1 MVDRKSINLSMNDL
15 AFYWSFPEI
24 VAFERKF
31 YQEEE
36 LDVTIHNI
44 TPAAKVPNKSKMYMD
59 LLERGRSD
67 LYHAAEWVSIGR
79 VVASPESR
87 IIAWSPWVV
96 GGLNAS
102 FGLYSKPEVKEQ
114 GLESLKGK
122 EIAVEEGTGSYYT
135 TIEDLEK
142 YLPVDSI
149 NLKKVGDP
157 HERLLLTLN
166 GDVSAS
172 SLLGVYTDLAVQVGL
187 VQVLESRRRKGTVM
201 VSRKGIE
208 RDVLLKFISATN
220 RAIEAINRDPDGHRD
235 LYFSK
240 VKVILERFPDPI
252 KRQGLELKD
261 SINIPKWAKW
271 EPYPKQRFDEA
282 YSWMEERKMIEGG
295 FSYEMVSS
303 LQAF

>member
-1 MVDRKSINLSMNDL
+1 MADRRSINLSVNDL

-24 VAFERKF
+24 VAYESKF

-44 TPAAKVPNKSKMYMD
+44 TPATKVPNKSKLYMG
-59 LLERGRSD
+59 LLERGKAD

-79 VVASPESR
+79 AVASPESR
-87 IIAWSPWVV
+87 IIAWSPWVL

-122 EIAVEEGTGSYYT
+122 QIAVEEGTGSYYT
-135 TIEDLEK
+135 TIEDLER

-166 GDVSAS
+166 GDVSAA
-172 SLLGVYTDLAVQVGL
+172 SLLGVYTDLAVHVGL
-187 VQVLESRRRKGTVM
+187 VQLLESSRRKGTVM
-201 VSRKGIE
+201 VSRTGLG
-208 RDVLLKFISATN
+208 RDVLHRFISATN
-220 RAIEAINRDPDGHRD
+220 RAIEAINRDPEGYRD

-252 KRQGLELKD
+252 KKQGLELKE
-261 SINIPKWAKW
+261 SLNIPKWAKW

-282 YSWMEERKMIEGG
+282 YSWMEERKMVESG

>member
-1 MVDRKSINLSMNDL
+1 MVDRKSIKLSMNDL

-36 LDVTIHNI
+36 LDVTFNNI
-44 TPAAKVPNKSKMYMD
+44 TPAAKVPNKSKMYTELMD
-59 LLERGRSD
+59 RGRSD

-122 EIAVEEGTGSYYT
+122 QIAVEEGTGSYYT
-135 TIEDLEK
+135 TIEDLER

-172 SLLGVYTDLAVQVGL
+172 SLLGVYTDLAVHVGL
-187 VQVLESRRRKGTVM
+187 VQVLESKRRKGTVM
-201 VSRKGIE
+201 VARKGIG
-208 RDVLLKFISATN
+208 RDVLLRFISATN
-220 RAIEAINRDPDGHRD
+220 RAIEAINRDPEGHRD

-240 VKVILERFPDPI
+240 VSVILERFPDPI

-261 SINIPKWAKW
+261 RINIPKWAKW
-271 EPYPKQRFDEA
+271 EPYPKKRFDEA
-282 YSWMEERKMIEGG
+282 YSWMEERKMIESG

-303 LQAF
+303 SQAF